1 MHFSYSVIVLKNFQN
16 CNLSLVSFF
25 LKFYPSFV
33 DNMLSTKG
41 LQFPTILLAV
51 LGTVSLGVVTCI
63 CVLYSRRM
71 LANRN
76 HYDNPI
82 ETAVYETQR
91 NETIYVNK
99 TEHHIYLEIG
109 IKLEEQTTTF

>member
-1 MHFSYSVIVLKNFQN
+1 MYLFLK
-16 CNLSLVSFF
+16 
-25 LKFYPSFV
+25 KFYPSFV
-33 DNMLSTKG
+33 ANMLSTKG

-71 LANRN
+71 LANHN

-82 ETAVYETQR
+82 ETAVYETAR
-91 NETIYVNK
+91 NETTYVNN

-109 IKLEEQTTTF
+109 IKREEQTMNL